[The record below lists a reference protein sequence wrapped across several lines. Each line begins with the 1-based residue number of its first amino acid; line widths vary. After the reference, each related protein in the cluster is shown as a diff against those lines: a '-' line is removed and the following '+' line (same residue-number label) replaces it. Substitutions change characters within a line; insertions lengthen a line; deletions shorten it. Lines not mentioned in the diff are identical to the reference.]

1 MKMKMSDSLEKI
13 QAYRKSKQLR
23 RLPIEIEVNTVSGS
37 NSPEND
43 EIDQA
48 INHFLGQIRQV
59 LVKNRIAHPNT
70 REPTRYS

>member
-43 EIDQA
+43 EIYQA